1 MNIKD
6 KSISANTLTA
16 GEVYYDVKILR
27 LQIFGLEDRSSG
39 VRITVHHDQYGVLF
53 YALAAPNQEIGGIA
67 IYMGLL
73 ESLLKRSIVRIKATG
88 YHGEPEVGLISGTT
102 FSTV

>member
-6 KSISANTLTA
+6 KSASVNTLTD
-16 GEVYYDVKILR
+16 GEVFYDVKILR

-39 VRITVHHDQYGVLF
+39 VRITVHHEQYGVLF

-73 ESLLKRSIVRIKATG
+73 EALLKRAVVRIKATG
-88 YHGEPEVGLISGTT
+88 YHGEPEVGLISGVT
-102 FSTV
+102 FGTV